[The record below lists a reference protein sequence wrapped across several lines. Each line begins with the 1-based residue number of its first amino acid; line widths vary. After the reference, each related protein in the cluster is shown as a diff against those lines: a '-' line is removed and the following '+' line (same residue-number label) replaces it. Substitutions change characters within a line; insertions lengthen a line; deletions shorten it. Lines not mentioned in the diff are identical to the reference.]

1 MGRHKERQMSD
12 KIEDKLFLDRF
23 HVGEEPHIR
32 ILDNATCMDKC
43 EDQPCLYLCPANVY
57 RLEKDH
63 IVVAYEGCLEC
74 GSCRIGCPH
83 LNIEWKFPVG
93 GYGISHRF
101 G

>member
-1 MGRHKERQMSD
+1 MSD

-23 HVGEEPHIR
+23 HVSEEPHIR
-32 ILDNATCMDKC
+32 IVDNATCMDKC
-43 EDQPCLYLCPANVY
+43 EDQPCLYFCPANVY